1 MGASIS
7 IHPEVIETKELSFV
21 NKKSGQIFSEGDIS
35 KIIENA
41 YKDYDYKPSFYDS
54 YKVDKNGK
62 NSYAELAKRISE
74 GSNK

>member
-7 IHPEVIETKELSFV
+7 IHPEVIETTEFSFV
-21 NKKSGQIFSEGDIS
+21 NKKSGQIFSEGDIN

-41 YKDYDYKPSFYDS
+41 CKDYDYKPSFYDS

-62 NSYAELAKRISE
+62 NSYAELAKGISE